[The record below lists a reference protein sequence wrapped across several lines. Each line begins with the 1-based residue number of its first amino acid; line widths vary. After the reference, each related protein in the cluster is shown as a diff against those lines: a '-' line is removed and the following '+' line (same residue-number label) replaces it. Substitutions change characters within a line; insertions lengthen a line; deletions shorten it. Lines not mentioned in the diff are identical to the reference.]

1 MPAVDSELGDVR
13 AVLDQHRHA
22 PLVANAKRL
31 QQPVVDDLHVPLH
44 IVFQHLPLL
53 EKFFLKDLWPVPL
66 HRAHR
71 LLPHSFQILVLLLH
85 PVVLPRQDAAEQ
97 RAFEIASLPLQVV
110 HAEPLRVRLDKPDD
124 GAKLVLVLGRH
135 GVELKHRLC
144 LFVVLRLLEILF
156 CRVDQFLCSLL
167 FGQTST
173 LFLVCGV
180 QMVQCSFEHFFVLR
194 IALVLARVHQVH
206 IRDEVSGLPA
216 ALDEQ
221 HRRPEVH

>member
-22 PLVANAKRL
+22 PLVPDAKRL

-66 HRAHR
+66 HREHR

-135 GVELKHRLC
+135 GVELKHLHRFLG
-144 LFVVLRLLEILF
+144 VLVIILLR
-156 CRVDQFLCSLL
+156 RVDQFLHSLL
-167 FGQTST
+167 FGQIST
-173 LFLVCGV
+173 LFVYGL
-180 QMVQCSFEHFFVLR
+180 QMVQCSFEHFPVLR